1 MLQVAKSLFLKEDT
15 IFTMLN
21 GALLRSDNTL
31 LSEVMANISDEI
43 RALKEEQ
50 VVQ

>member
-1 MLQVAKSLFLKEDT
+1 MLQVAKSLFRKEDT

-21 GALLRSDNTL
+21 GALLRSDTL